1 MTITPI
7 LCYCNAQA
15 VFFWM
20 RSRKESMM
28 PEPTKTLNGYVK
40 TSNMYL
46 TVTVALAVGFLG
58 GVIFSSYRASSV
70 APIQSSASIPGDAGI
85 SGPPPLTQEQS
96 QTLAALTQ
104 ATKTTPDNVNAWTQ
118 LGHFYFDTGQHEK
131 AIQAYEKSLEL
142 DGSRPDV
149 WTDLGVM
156 YRRAGN
162 PTQAVQCFDRALAIN
177 GRHEVALFNKGV
189 VLMHDINDTQAALKT
204 WEKLVEVNPNAQT
217 PNGQSIK
224 SMIDQVIKG
233 NPS

>member
-1 MTITPI
+1 
-7 LCYCNAQA
+7 
-15 VFFWM
+15 
-20 RSRKESMM
+20 M
-28 PEPTKTLNGYVK
+28 PEPTKSLSGYVK

-46 TVTVALAVGFLG
+46 TVMVALAVGFLC
-58 GVIFSSYRASSV
+58 GVIFSSYRASNLAPVQGSV
-70 APIQSSASIPGDAGI
+70 AVSGNAGAPG
-85 SGPPPLTQEQS
+85 PQPLTQEQS
-96 QTLAALTQ
+96 QTLSALIQ

-118 LGHFYFDTGQHEK
+118 LGHFYFDTEQHEK

-162 PTQAVQCFDRALAIN
+162 PTQAVKCFDRALAIN
-177 GRHEVALFNKGV
+177 SRHEVALFNKGV
-189 VLMHDINDTQAALKT
+189 VLLHDMNDTQAALKA
-204 WEKLVEVNPNAQT
+204 WEKLVEVNPKAQT
-217 PNGQSIK
+217 PTGQSVK

>member
-1 MTITPI
+1 
-7 LCYCNAQA
+7 
-15 VFFWM
+15 
-20 RSRKESMM
+20 M

-46 TVTVALAVGFLG
+46 TVMVALAVGFLG

-70 APIQSSASIPGDAGI
+70 APVQGIAPVPGNSGA
-85 SGPPPLTQEQS
+85 SGPAPLTQEQS
-96 QTLAALTQ
+96 QTLAALIQ

-156 YRRAGN
+156 YRRAGD

-177 GRHEVALFNKGV
+177 DRHEVALFNKGV
-189 VLMHDINDTQAALKT
+189 VLMHDINDAKAALKA

-217 PNGQSIK
+217 PNGQSVK
-224 SMIDQVIKG
+224 SMIDQVKKG
-233 NPS
+233 DPS